1 MFVEQVTQNADK
13 FLDIHINNVKYKN
26 DVLVIVNNINTYYK
40 IQISVVALRFSTLFR
55 DHEIINVF
63 A

>member
-40 IQISVVALRFSTLFR
+40 IQISVVALRF
-55 DHEIINVF
+55 
-63 A
+63 

>member
-26 DVLVIVNNINTYYK
+26 DVLVIVNNINTHYK